1 VEQGKSEATQAK
13 GPPVNAPEKGL
24 IMKAISSRRKVS
36 QFRKAAVELLETR
49 MCMAGDS
56 DLLSPVP
63 ASDPAG
69 SGTVGLTASVGGA
82 EGSVA
87 ASQFAASS
95 AAQLPEFNL
104 AQSLSD
110 QAQRTTLAFDALAMM
125 TGNLDA
131 QSFFPPGKVADYTGF
146 QYLRDND
153 PDDMGHNTSFLT
165 RIANNVIYALTDSQ
179 FDQLKT
185 LATNQL
191 EQINLYGYKRFALM
205 EAFRR
210 LMDGD
215 LPAGT
220 TGLSLDAVKTASR
233 ELYQLDGQISFDRAL
248 LYANLIRSLS
258 SSQLSYLDAMKGK
271 GFNSW
276 PDISN
281 DQIKSRMQGLPQ
293 GTAVAVMTYASDLFS
308 WYAGS
313 LEADV
318 YFCPERHGTYYGGF
332 YIKDA
337 PAVGHEGYSISEQ
350 LTATAGAALSDSSKG
365 YVTQS
370 QAAMIS
376 SLVDLQRN
384 NLYAGSTNIVQT
396 RTQIATLLRSLL
408 TSTSSSDSV
417 KAQVLALSQTY
428 GNLDGENNYHYATV
442 FANVYATLTAAQKA
456 NLTALRKSIMSGT
469 YSDGTPFDYSVCT
482 TPFLYS
488 SVITDTSVIAPYINN
503 TDSFFTKASVMPA
516 PEIQVLLDTTDIP
529 DNSGSLAF
537 GTTRV
542 GTAVSRT
549 ITVKNAGTSNLVLS
563 APIRVPSG
571 FTVTSS
577 FAKTSLTPGAS
588 TTFVVRMNA
597 TAAGSY
603 NGTLS
608 FTNNDSDE
616 TTYNF
621 TLSGTVLAKPAI
633 VTGTVWND
641 ANSNTRRDLIEKG
654 LGNWQVF
661 ADLNKNGKFD
671 IGEPAALTAAD
682 GTYRLELDAG
692 AYILRETLVQGWQAS
707 SPASAWHSITVKSG
721 GTLAGKNFGN
731 RLLPAAAPA
740 ALGRTTPPAT
750 MADQSAPLAA
760 PPSPRTNN
768 TATTS
773 SLLAGAIVTAS
784 GKKSVTEYQTAVD
797 AALAQD
803 IL

>member
-1 VEQGKSEATQAK
+1 
-13 GPPVNAPEKGL
+13 
-24 IMKAISSRRKVS
+24 
-36 QFRKAAVELLETR
+36 
-49 MCMAGDS
+49 MAGGS
-56 DLLSPVP
+56 GLLTPAL

-69 SGTVGLTASVGGA
+69 FGIVGVPALFSDAGDA
-82 EGSVA
+82 VA
-87 ASQFAASS
+87 ASQFAASG

-165 RIANNVIYALTDSQ
+165 RIANNVIFTLTDSQ

-248 LYANLIRSLS
+248 LYANLIHSLS

-276 PDISN
+276 PEISN
-281 DQIKSRMQGLPQ
+281 EQIKSRMQGLPQ

-370 QAAMIS
+370 QATMIS

-384 NLYAGSTNIVQT
+384 NLYAGSINIVQT
-396 RTQIATLLRSLL
+396 RTQIASLLRSLL
-408 TSTSSSDSV
+408 TSTTSSDSV
-417 KAQVLALSQTY
+417 KSQVLALSQTY
-428 GNLDGENNYHYATV
+428 GNLDGENNYYYATV
-442 FANVYATLTAAQKA
+442 FANVYATLTAGQKA
-456 NLTALRKSIMSGT
+456 DLMALRKSIMSGT
-469 YSDGTPFDYSVCT
+469 YADGTPFDYSVCT

-488 SVITDTSVIAPYINN
+488 SVITDTSVIAPYIDN
-503 TDSFFTKASVMPA
+503 TDSFFTKATVTPA

-529 DNSGSLAF
+529 DNSGSLSF

-542 GTAVSRT
+542 GTAVSKT
-549 ITVKNAGTSNLVLS
+549 ITVKNVGTSNLVLS

-577 FAKTSLTPGAS
+577 FAKASLTPGAT

-597 TAAGSY
+597 TAVGTLK
-603 NGTLS
+603 GTLS
-608 FTNNDSDE
+608 FTSNDSDE
-616 TTYNF
+616 GTFNF
-621 TLSGTVLAKPAI
+621 TVSGTVLAKPAI

-641 ANSNTRRDLIEKG
+641 ANNNARRDMIEKG
-654 LGNWQVF
+654 LSNWQVF

-671 IGEPAALTAAD
+671 LGEPAAITATD
-682 GTYRLELDAG
+682 GTYRLELETG
-692 AYILRETLVQGWQAS
+692 AYILRETLAQGWQAT
-707 SPASAWHSITVKSG
+707 SPVSASHSITVKSG

-731 RLLPAAAPA
+731 RLLPTIAPS
-740 ALGRTTPPAT
+740 ALVKSSLPATTP
-750 MADQSAPLAA
+750 DQAGPPPLAVPA
-760 PPSPRTNN
+760 SPRTDN
-768 TATTS
+768 AATS
-773 SLLAGAIVTAS
+773 SSALASASVTGS
-784 GKKSVTEYQTAVD
+784 GKKSVSDYQAAVD
-797 AALAQD
+797 AALTQE